1 MILMVVR
8 NIVLDTYNPYQF
20 DVIPVEVLGNIYEQ
34 YLGYTYRL
42 TEHKVK
48 YELKPEL
55 LKAHGVYYTPE
66 YIVDYIVKNT
76 VGKLLQELPPKKIA
90 KLRILDP
97 ACGSGSFLIRACE
110 EMSNYYNNEKK
121 QRRKSI
127 ERQEKLDLKQEELKS
142 RLTIQEKSKI
152 LQEHIY
158 GVDIDEQAVEV
169 TKLSLML
176 KMLEGEYGIIPG
188 RAILPMLDKNIKCG
202 NSLILGD
209 TLELK
214 KYFGDE
220 WYKVNPFNWDEEF
233 RAIMKEEGGFDAVIG
248 NPPYVRQ
255 EMLGEF
261 KEYFQQHYVVY
272 NGVADLYAYFIE
284 RGFSPLKPKG
294 QFGIIVA
301 NKWIRAN
308 YGESLRHWI
317 KQQHIEEIVDFGD
330 LSVFKGA
337 TTYPPILRLS
347 KNPPANTFSVT
358 QVDILNFA
366 DLRDYVCENRYIV
379 SQTKLNEKGWTL
391 TNESIERLLQGIRLK
406 GTPLSKYVN

>member
-20 DVIPVEVLGNIYEQ
+20 DVIPVEVLDNIYEQ

-188 RAILPMLDKNIKCG
+188 RAILPMLDKNI
-202 NSLILGD
+202 NA
-209 TLELK
+209 E
-214 KYFGDE
+214 
-220 WYKVNPFNWDEEF
+220 
-233 RAIMKEEGGFDAVIG
+233 
-248 NPPYVRQ
+248 
-255 EMLGEF
+255 
-261 KEYFQQHYVVY
+261 
-272 NGVADLYAYFIE
+272 
-284 RGFSPLKPKG
+284 
-294 QFGIIVA
+294 
-301 NKWIRAN
+301 IR
-308 YGESLRHWI
+308 
-317 KQQHIEEIVDFGD
+317 
-330 LSVFKGA
+330 
-337 TTYPPILRLS
+337 
-347 KNPPANTFSVT
+347 
-358 QVDILNFA
+358 
-366 DLRDYVCENRYIV
+366 
-379 SQTKLNEKGWTL
+379 
-391 TNESIERLLQGIRLK
+391 
-406 GTPLSKYVN
+406 